1 MVLFRDIK
9 QDDRQRITDQQN
21 AEGLNDF
28 HFDIQ
33 TQINKEYGCKHK
45 SSDSW
50 MNNNNVQPP
59 LFLFLVILV
68 LLIRQHIQIVQIL
81 GVLGHHHIQS
91 PHGLAIEKAGH
102 AQNKAENQAKN
113 TSK

>member
-45 SSDSW
+45 SSDS
-50 MNNNNVQPP
+50 
-59 LFLFLVILV
+59 
-68 LLIRQHIQIVQIL
+68 
-81 GVLGHHHIQS
+81 
-91 PHGLAIEKAGH
+91 
-102 AQNKAENQAKN
+102 
-113 TSK
+113 